1 MSDFQYRI
9 ILPEAKNIMVAQ
21 VGERVEGYKL
31 KDIMLEYET
40 IEGEELARSV
50 REGFNIG
57 RQLWYDYTSLYETLD
72 WSKTSTSENLTINI
86 PRKSLKAI
94 VLLCTRKNPSDSEEF
109 YNAEVEKVQVTIEGV

>member
-21 VGERVEGYKL
+21 IGESVEGYKL